1 MLKLFFYVLILIGSL
16 YAILEFFPR
25 HFNMADLS
33 EILLQG
39 ISKKLDKLI
48 ECVKELIK
56 ILGGK

>member
-1 MLKLFFYVLILIGSL
+1 MS
-16 YAILEFFPR
+16 
-25 HFNMADLS
+25 DLT
-33 EILLQG
+33 ETLLQS

>member
-1 MLKLFFYVLILIGSL
+1 
-16 YAILEFFPR
+16 
-25 HFNMADLS
+25 MADLT
-33 EILLQG
+33 ETLLQN

>member
-1 MLKLFFYVLILIGSL
+1 
-16 YAILEFFPR
+16 
-25 HFNMADLS
+25 MADLK
-33 EILLQG
+33 EILLQN

>member
-1 MLKLFFYVLILIGSL
+1 
-16 YAILEFFPR
+16 
-25 HFNMADLS
+25 MADLS
-33 EILLQG
+33 QILLQG